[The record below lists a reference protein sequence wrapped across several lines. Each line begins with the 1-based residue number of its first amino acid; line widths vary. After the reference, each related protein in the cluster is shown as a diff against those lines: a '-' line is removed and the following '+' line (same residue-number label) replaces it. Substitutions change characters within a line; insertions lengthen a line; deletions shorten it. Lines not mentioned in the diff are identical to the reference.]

1 SGLPP
6 RAGGGGQPTVSGPE
20 ASAPPAG
27 LPGVD
32 EARRA
37 IVDRVAPLPA
47 GPVAV
52 GPALAGRVLREP
64 LLAQVRLP
72 PFDNSAMDGY
82 AVRSAERPALPVTL
96 PVTGAMQAGMA
107 PGAVSV
113 APGTC
118 AKVMTGAPLPAGAD
132 AVAPY
137 EWTDRGA
144 SRVTI
149 EQWPEAGH
157 AVRRAG
163 EDLVPGRL
171 VLPEGRRVRAFE
183 LAACAATGMAEVA
196 VGPRPRVALL
206 TTGDELR
213 PAGSALGPGQIYDT
227 AGPAVEALVAEAGGT
242 ITHRGHLP
250 DDPVAVQ
257 RALEELA
264 GGVDCIVT
272 VGAVSMGDH
281 DHVRG
286 AVEALGEL
294 HLWRVAM
301 RPGRPV
307 AFGHVR
313 GTIFLGLPGN
323 PVSACVTFLLFAAPV
338 LWALQGAGR
347 LEPDASA
354 GVLLEDVE
362 KPEGLETFHRCRLE
376 PRPGGLPGVR
386 LTGAQGS
393 GITASL
399 AGADALCALPAAGDH
414 LAAGTPVRLLP
425 ISAACPA

>member
-1 SGLPP
+1 M
-6 RAGGGGQPTVSGPE
+6 TGPE
-20 ASAPPAG
+20 PPPGPAP

-37 IVDRVAPLPA
+37 MVGTVEPLPA

-64 LLAQVRLP
+64 LLARVRLP

-82 AVRSAERPALPVTL
+82 AVRSGEQPALPVTL
-96 PVTGAMQAGMA
+96 PVIGEMQAGMA
-107 PGAVSV
+107 PGAVAV

-137 EWTDRGA
+137 EWTDRGTD
-144 SRVTI
+144 RVTI
-149 EQWPEAGH
+149 ERWPAAGH
-157 AVRRAG
+157 AVRPAG
-163 EDLVPGRL
+163 EDMVPGRL
-171 VLPEGRRVRAFE
+171 VLSPGHRVRALE
-183 LAACAATGMAEVA
+183 LAACAATGVAEVL
-196 VGPRPRVALL
+196 VGPRPQVALL

-213 PAGSALGPGQIYDT
+213 TAGSALGPGQIYDT
-227 AGPAVEALVAEAGGT
+227 AGPAIEALVAEAGGT
-242 ITHRGHLP
+242 IVRRDHLP
-250 DDPVAVQ
+250 DDPAAVR
-257 RALEELA
+257 RALEEVA
-264 GGVDCIVT
+264 AATDCIVT

-281 DHVRG
+281 DHVRA

-307 AFGHVR
+307 AFGRVR
-313 GTIFLGLPGN
+313 GTVFLGLPGN
-323 PVSACVTFLLFAAPV
+323 PVSACVTFLLFGAPV
-338 LWALQGAGR
+338 LWAQQGAGV
-347 LEPDASA
+347 LEPRAFA

-362 KPEGLETFHRCRLE
+362 KPDGLETFHRCRLE
-376 PRPGGLPGVR
+376 PRAAALPGVR

-399 AGADALCALPAAGDH
+399 AGADALCALPAAGTH